1 MHAYWDTSALLRVY
15 FEESASPAA
24 RECFRLYGVASSRLL
39 LVEAAGAFRRRKDEG
54 SLSSDGLHRVQAHLA
69 ADRQE
74 WLLLDVDARTLERAE
89 QITTAHPVR
98 ALDAVHISTAVVMS
112 LGWPHPLPFL
122 TADRRQYDAALA
134 LGLAARLLS

>member
-15 FEESASPAA
+15 FEELASPTA
-24 RECFRLYGVASSRLL
+24 RAWFRLYGVASSRLL

-54 SLSSDGLHRVQAHLA
+54 SLGSDGLQRVQAHLA

-74 WLLLDVDARTLERAE
+74 WLLLDVDTHTLERAE
-89 QITTAHPVR
+89 QITAAHSIR
-98 ALDAVHISTAVVMS
+98 ALDAVHIASAVVMAA
-112 LGWPHPLPFL
+112 GWPHPLPFL
-122 TADRRQYDAALA
+122 TADRRQHEAALA